1 MAYKRGLNPFKHTL
15 KTMRQAIKTAS
26 ILDELGAPPTAS
38 PGYSGNADLIVKGDF
53 GIDGNDQYG
62 DCVFADVAH
71 RIMVRTAQAAQGKIV
86 IPTQAETLALYS
98 EVTGF
103 NPNDPSTDQGGDL
116 VTTAQYMQKTGMLV
130 GGVRHMEA
138 ANGVIDPANVAHRQW
153 AVCLFGCTPIALNL
167 PQSAED
173 QFDAGEPWDYV
184 AGSPILGGHDV
195 LLVEYRP
202 ETLPSNPGWMVVTYG
217 KRWPVTT
224 AFLDNYLAEVVPV
237 GASDFI
243 TANGL
248 APSGVNLPQILQL
261 LSEIN

>member
-1 MAYKRGLNPFKHTL
+1 MPSRKLGLRPFVHTL
-15 KTMRQAIKTAS
+15 KTQRQAVRTAN
-26 ILDELGAPPTAS
+26 ILDQLGPPPSAS
-38 PGYSGNADLIVKGDF
+38 PGYSGNADLILHSDF
-53 GIDGNDQYG
+53 QMLGNDQYG

-138 ANGVIDPANVAHRQW
+138 ANGVIDPANMDHIKW
-153 AVCLFGCTPIALNL
+153 AVCLFGCAPAGWKFPDTGMA
-167 PQSAED
+167 
-173 QFDAGEPWDYV
+173 QFDAGQPFDITPQTV
-184 AGSPILGGHDV
+184 VPDSPDHDMLIL
-195 LLVEYRP
+195 EYRP
-202 ETLPSNPGWMVVTYG
+202 QEPCFLVLTWA
-217 KRWPVTT
+217 KRWEMTT
-224 AFLDNYLAEVVPV
+224 AFLTACLAEVIPV
-237 GASDFI
+237 GAADFV